1 MCGGFFMKK
10 KKCFWFFCC
19 FLLLASSALGF
30 SMGKRSDPVGEE
42 EVAVIAE
49 EKITCFETKLRLKKS
64 FSLCGHEE
72 VVDRNLF
79 ADEIG
84 LSEKDFL
91 ALHEGWI
98 KQRFS
103 AEEIVLTRKTEGY
116 CEEHIIAC
124 LDGKSILLYRMQDG
138 ETIPLER
145 IELQSGKLAP
155 DIMKELSQKKVFAN
169 REEAGAYLAKN
180 VVFGD

>member
-1 MCGGFFMKK
+1 MKK
-10 KKCFWFFCC
+10 KKYFWFFCG

-30 SMGKRSDPVGEE
+30 SMGKRSDPIGEE

-49 EKITCFETKLRLKKS
+49 EKITCLETKLRLKKS

-72 VVDRNLF
+72 ITERNLF
-79 ADEIG
+79 SDEIG

-91 ALHEGWI
+91 ALHKGWA

-103 AEEIVLTRKTEGY
+103 AEEIVLTQKTEGY

-124 LDGKSILLYRMQDG
+124 LDGKSILLYQMQDG
-138 ETIPLER
+138 EKIPLER
-145 IELQSGKLAP
+145 MELTGVNLPP
-155 DIMKELSQKKVFAN
+155 DILAELSQHKVFAN
-169 REEAGAYLAKN
+169 REEAGAYLAKH
-180 VVFGD
+180 VVFGR